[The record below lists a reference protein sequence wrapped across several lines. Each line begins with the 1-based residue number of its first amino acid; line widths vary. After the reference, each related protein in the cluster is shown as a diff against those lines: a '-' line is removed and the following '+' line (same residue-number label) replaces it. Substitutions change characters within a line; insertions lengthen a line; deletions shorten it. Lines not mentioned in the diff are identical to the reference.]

1 MIRRLDIMNN
11 YEITNERVGFYISSL
26 TPDNSV
32 FCECVG
38 REAREAG
45 VPVIRREAEGF
56 LKMLLELK
64 KPERILEIGTA
75 VGYSALIMAENTP
88 DSCRIKTIEIGERDA
103 AKAAANFENAG
114 LSARIELIKGDAAEI
129 LPSLNDTFDF
139 VFLDASKGQYMNF
152 FNAVKGILAPGGV
165 VLSDNV
171 LQGGDVLKPHFI
183 IEQRD
188 RTVHK
193 RMRDF
198 LYEITHDEDF
208 VTSIVPVGDG
218 MAVSVRR

>member
-26 TPDNSV
+26 TPDNSD

-45 VPVIRREAEGF
+45 VPVIRREAEGC

-64 KPERILEIGTA
+64 KPDRILEIGTA

-103 AKAAANFENAG
+103 AKAAANFEKAG

>member
-26 TPDNSV
+26 TPDNSD

-64 KPERILEIGTA
+64 KPDRILEIGTA

-88 DSCRIKTIEIGERDA
+88 DSCRITTIEIGERDA
-103 AKAAANFENAG
+103 AKAAANFEKAG
-114 LSARIELIKGDAAEI
+114 FSARIELIKGDAAEI
-129 LPSLNDTFDF
+129 LPSLDDTFDF

-152 FNAVKGILAPGGV
+152 FNAVKGILGPGGV

-193 RMRDF
+193 RMRDY
-198 LYEITHDEDF
+198 LYDISNDEDF
-208 VTSIVPVGDG
+208 VTSVVPVGDG

>member
-11 YEITNERVGFYISSL
+11 YKITNERVGFYISSL
-26 TPDNSV
+26 TPDNSD

-64 KPERILEIGTA
+64 KPDRILEIGTA

-88 DSCRIKTIEIGERDA
+88 DSCRITTIEIGERDA
-103 AKAAANFENAG
+103 AKAADNFEKAG

-129 LPSLNDTFDF
+129 LPSLDDTFDF

-198 LYEITHDEDF
+198 LYDISHDEDF
-208 VTSIVPVGDG
+208 VTSIVHVGDG

>member
-26 TPDNSV
+26 TPDNSD

-88 DSCRIKTIEIGERDA
+88 DSCRITTIEIGERDA
-103 AKAAANFENAG
+103 AKAAANFEKAG

-171 LQGGDVLKPHFI
+171 LQGGDILKPHFI